1 MFRTDRPAAD
11 AAAFNPVDADDL
23 IEDEFFDLASDDY
36 LDRCL
41 FDLRTAASDFRN
53 Q

>member
-1 MFRTDRPAAD
+1 MFHADIPQNDATAFIPAD
-11 AAAFNPVDADDL
+11 AAALLD
-23 IEDEFFDLASDDY
+23 DEFLNPAADDY